1 MTSRHDCERIS
12 GLSSW
17 HALMPGRNGLFA
29 RQRPIASADSRPAD
43 TCASGFWLSSALRSK
58 AVVDSEKSKIMR
70 ATAAYPPIAEVRVA
84 ATRYSAV
91 DPQRTL
97 SWLAI
102 IACNKHFSELIKSF
116 ICVIRNK

>member
-1 MTSRHDCERIS
+1 
-12 GLSSW
+12 
-17 HALMPGRNGLFA
+17 
-29 RQRPIASADSRPAD
+29 
-43 TCASGFWLSSALRSK
+43 
-58 AVVDSEKSKIMR
+58 MR
-70 ATAAYPPIAEVRVA
+70 AKAAYPPIAEVRVA